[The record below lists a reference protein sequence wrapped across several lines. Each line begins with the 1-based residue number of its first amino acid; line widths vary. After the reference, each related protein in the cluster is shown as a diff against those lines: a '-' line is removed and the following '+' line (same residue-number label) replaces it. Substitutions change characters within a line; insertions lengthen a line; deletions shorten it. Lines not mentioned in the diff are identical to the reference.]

1 MQTHKTRLIQFKVT
15 SFQLVIQIKVYSLD
29 FISSLNQDYDRM
41 QILSNVIGMQFIT
54 IHIIIMQYQKMH

>member
-1 MQTHKTRLIQFKVT
+1 MQTHKTRLIHFKVT

-29 FISSLNQDYDRM
+29 FISSL
-41 QILSNVIGMQFIT
+41 SNVIGMQFIT